1 MNRYALEPF
10 DKKLDRHNQHALL
23 RTIIEEARTVRRR
36 IGSGEVGG
44 TYFDGLTNPPVSH
57 FALAPTL
64 ERVMSSLE
72 LNFLVTKYHEMRDK
86 DGQDVHIYALSYG
99 LCEAERFPWG
109 YPRGR
114 RDDRSYFVQ
123 RCFDYTRTV
132 HQFLAKNQT
141 IRCPNCGACFN
152 MDEREKFE
160 FYKWRCPDCSDGT
173 CQVVNRGEEFKT
185 GSATA

>member
-1 MNRYALEPF
+1 
-10 DKKLDRHNQHALL
+10 
-23 RTIIEEARTVRRR
+23 
-36 IGSGEVGG
+36 
-44 TYFDGLTNPPVSH
+44 
-57 FALAPTL
+57 
-64 ERVMSSLE
+64 MSSLE

-86 DGQDVHIYALSYG
+86 DGQDVHIYPLSYG
-99 LCEAERFPWG
+99 LCEAERFPWD

-132 HQFLAKNQT
+132 HQFLAQNQT

-160 FYKWRCPDCSDGT
+160 FLQMALPGLFGRCMPSSESWGRVRKRYVNHRFATALAERCPPDL
-173 CQVVNRGEEFKT
+173 QVERRGEASTDLEART
-185 GSATA
+185 ATHSCGSAAGSSTTA